1 MPARTLND
9 FFAGFFYGQIKAD
22 LEVKMANPGQGNRRK
37 GIRREKS
44 RRKTDTKT
52 IKTERKDEKEQEV
65 MVRRESA
72 PPTKEKS
79 TWSWHEEHEEFA
91 VVWSET
97 FLTKKKGKNPKK
109 GE

>member
-1 MPARTLND
+1 
-9 FFAGFFYGQIKAD
+9 
-22 LEVKMANPGQGNRRK
+22 MANTGQNDRRK

-44 RRKTDTKT
+44 RRKTGTKT
-52 IKTERKDEKEQEV
+52 IKPERKDEKEQQV
-65 MVRRESA
+65 TVRHESA
-72 PPTKEKS
+72 PLAKEKS

-97 FLTKKKGKNPKK
+97 FLTKKKGKNPKE